1 MAIPEFVVALR
12 DRIGT
17 LPLWLIG
24 CTAVVVRGGDDR
36 AAPDPDQASHPDD
49 PEILMVRRADN
60 GAWTAVTGIVDPAEH
75 PALAA
80 VREVA
85 EETTVTVVVER
96 LAQVG
101 VTGEV
106 VYPNGDR
113 TQYLDLTFR
122 CREVPGTRA
131 TPHPADGEN
140 SEAGWVRRS
149 ALTALE
155 PAVRPSMLARIE
167 AALADEVAPRL
178 VTLETD

>member
-1 MAIPEFVVALR
+1 MAIPEFVLALR
-12 DRIGT
+12 ERIGT

-24 CTAVVVRGGDDR
+24 CTAVVVRTTTSGD
-36 AAPDPDQASHPDD
+36 DD

-60 GAWTAVTGIVDPAEH
+60 GAWTPVTGIVDPGEH
-75 PALAA
+75 PGIAA

-85 EETTVTVVVER
+85 EEAAVTAVVER

-122 CREVPGTRA
+122 CREVPGTDA
-131 TPHPADGEN
+131 EPHPADGEN
-140 SEAGWVRRS
+140 TEAGWVRRS
-149 ALTALE
+149 VLPALDPPVQPT
-155 PAVRPSMLARIE
+155 MLARID
-167 AALADEVAPRL
+167 AALADEVAPRM
-178 VTLETD
+178 VALERG